1 MSLSDA
7 DAYSFAMSSRRV
19 QVIVV
24 ADSELAFL
32 PLGDSSVV
40 ATAVERAKAADCQ
53 PEVTVWVAE
62 HCLAAWEALKPA
74 RRPRCA
80 VSFIPSLAQLAR
92 HADADVVL
100 LHEAQRPLT
109 LPSTFDRV
117 AEAVTGDVQSGR
129 PAHVVVDTLKV
140 VDETLL
146 ITATVNRDEVQSLT
160 SPEGYLVSAITE
172 EEPPTGWFLAVNDP
186 SAHAF
191 VRGDQESLK
200 VREASDV
207 LLVESFLAWQT
218 S

>member
-1 MSLSDA
+1 MSE
-7 DAYSFAMSSRRV
+7 RRV

-24 ADSELAFL
+24 ADSDLAFL
-32 PLGDSSVV
+32 PLGESSVV
-40 ATAVERAKAADCQ
+40 ATAVERARSAACA
-53 PEVTVWVAE
+53 PEVVVWVAE
-62 HCLAAWEALKPA
+62 HCLSAWEAMKPA
-74 RRPRCA
+74 HRPRCD

-109 LPSTFDRV
+109 LPATFDRV
-117 AEAVTGDVQSGR
+117 TEAITGDVQRAR

-160 SPEGYLVSAITE
+160 SPEGYLVSAVSEAT
-172 EEPPTGWFLAVNDP
+172 PPVGWFIAVEDLD
-186 SAHAF
+186 ATEF